1 MYLHSIPRLSIS
13 TLTMTRTLPQL
24 FRYYLD
30 ERRINRNRLVT
41 KDGHCNIE
49 YGNVRYSNRLAYLL
63 DIWTTILEFRWS
75 VVLFL
80 FTASFLLSWF
90 IFALLWFWIAHNNG
104 DLWWQN
110 PPADHSPC
118 VMNVYGLTTAFLFSF
133 TSQMTIGYSIRVIT
147 PVCPGAITVLVI
159 QTLIGTIVK
168 SFWCGVV
175 IAKMSL
181 PKRRAKTINFS
192 EMAVICPRNDVLCLQ
207 IRVANLRKTLM
218 VGSQIYGKLLR
229 TTVTPEGDTMIMDQV
244 SIDFMVDAGK
254 DNLFFVCPLTLY
266 HVIDKTSPFFEMT
279 VDTLQQQ
286 EFELV
291 VFLDGTDE
299 STNFSCQVRASYI
312 PREIMWGYEFFPI
325 ISRSKEGTYSVDFSE
340 FNRVVPVPTP
350 HCTSCFHNEKAH
362 HYDHK
367 DGPDDAVFEASEIHS
382 QDERTS
388 VSFRTARNK
397 S

>member
-1 MYLHSIPRLSIS
+1 MTPTLSQWLRDYLE
-13 TLTMTRTLPQL
+13 
-24 FRYYLD
+24 
-30 ERRINRNRLVT
+30 ERRIHRNRLVT

-49 YGNVRYSNRLAYLL
+49 FGNVRYSNRIAYLL
-63 DIWTTILEFRWS
+63 DLWTTILEFRWS
-75 VVLFL
+75 VVLSL

-90 IFALLWFWIAHNNG
+90 IFGLIWFWIAHDNG

-110 PPADHSPC
+110 PPDDHNPC
-118 VMNVYGLTTAFLFSF
+118 VINVIGLTTAFLFSF

-181 PKRRAKTINFS
+181 PKKRAKTINFS
-192 EMAVICPRNDVLCLQ
+192 KVAVICPRNDALCLQ
-207 IRVANLRKTLM
+207 IRVANLRKSLL

-229 TTVTPEGDTMIMDQV
+229 TTVTPEGDTIIMDQI
-244 SIDFMVDAGK
+244 SIDFTVDAGK
-254 DNLFFVCPLTLY
+254 DNLFFICPLTLY
-266 HVIDKTSPFFEMT
+266 HEIDKTSPFFEMA
-279 VDTLQQQ
+279 VNTLQQQ

-291 VFLDGTDE
+291 VFLDSTDE
-299 STNFSCQVRASYI
+299 FTNFSCQVRTSYI
-312 PREIMWGYEFFPI
+312 PREIMWGYEFLPI

-340 FNRVVPVPTP
+340 FTKVMPVTTP
-350 HCTSCFHNEKAH
+350 HCAGCFHNEKAH
-362 HYDHK
+362 YYDPR
-367 DGPDDAVFEASEIHS
+367 DGTDNPVFEVSEIPN
-382 QDERTS
+382 QEEGTS
-388 VSFRTARNK
+388 VNFRTVRKK